1 MGEEAEVLRK
11 EKVNNM
17 ANEKKTESYDTL
29 LDDLVDGLMLISI
42 IAKAMARKVLK
53 LNAPEGGTN
62 E

>member
-1 MGEEAEVLRK
+1 
-11 EKVNNM
+11 M